1 MEEALQIGKF
11 RFWHLQIGVL
21 GGGGNTLGTAHAKA
35 SVVFGKLGHR
45 YPTPEEM

>member
-1 MEEALQIGKF
+1 MEEALQTGKF

-21 GGGGNTLGTAHAKA
+21 GVGGTLETALATA

-45 YPTPEEM
+45 YPTPEEI